1 MFSKGIKSL
10 APYWMSILLSLSTSA
25 ALAGGFQLSIESPSS
40 LDPEMKDA
48 VLVVRTFGCQVPA
61 DANLEATAEGVVNGK
76 RRSQPVQLT
85 PTSTGV
91 YTIRQQWPSEGTWA
105 LAISGTYRGMTSS
118 ALVRLGPNGGAKLEA
133 SEKEKWP
140 VVRVVHRKLT
150 AVEIETALKS
160 STASQPAGFQS
171 SAAGPYLPHGSLVVA
186 GLGAAFSVA
195 GILGWRRRSRSG
207 R

>member
-1 MFSKGIKSL
+1 MFAKAIKNL
-10 APYWMSILLSLSTSA
+10 YWMVILSALSVPLA
-25 ALAGGFQLSIESPSS
+25 FAGGFQLAVESPAAG
-40 LDPEMKDA
+40 DPELKDA
-48 VLVVRTFGCQVPA
+48 VLVVRTYGCQVPA

-76 RRSQPVQLT
+76 RQSQPVQLT

-91 YTIRQQWPSEGTWA
+91 YAIKRQWPSEGTWA

-118 ALVRLGPNGGAKLEA
+118 ALVRLGPNGIAKSAA

-140 VVRVVHRKLT
+140 AVRVVHRKLT
-150 AVEIETALKS
+150 TTEIETALKS
-160 STASQPAGFQS
+160 SAPQAVERTGAASGSYMPG
-171 SAAGPYLPHGSLVVA
+171 GSLVVA
-186 GLGAAFSVA
+186 SLGAVVSLA